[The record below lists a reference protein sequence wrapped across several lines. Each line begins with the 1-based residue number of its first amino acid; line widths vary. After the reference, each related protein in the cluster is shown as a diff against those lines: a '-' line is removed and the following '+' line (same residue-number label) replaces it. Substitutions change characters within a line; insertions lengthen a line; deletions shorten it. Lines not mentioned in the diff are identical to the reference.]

1 MAITQ
6 LLTFPRRQ
14 RKKKKE
20 SGSIKRKHHH
30 RSTKFGNNK
39 DSFLSIF
46 RRVALAAFNDSS
58 LGFIADIF
66 FLFVDVSLVSVS
78 VILFGSGTEAI
89 CEMRQL
95 TY

>member
-1 MAITQ
+1 MVV
-6 LLTFPRRQ
+6 
-14 RKKKKE
+14 
-20 SGSIKRKHHH
+20 
-30 RSTKFGNNK
+30 
-39 DSFLSIF
+39 
-46 RRVALAAFNDSS
+46 VASEE
-58 LGFIADIF
+58 IF